1 MISEEHFVITVST
14 LTQVIPYAKQ
24 LTEPALI
31 MLWESFPKRAKLD
44 LTPEMLKFASSQR
57 MLDPDPP
64 KDMAL
69 SLSLL
74 RYLYPVKRTFLGES
88 YGKETYNDVPIF
100 DLGVRPDLLDR
111 MSRPEVFHEVAPK
124 RDEHHTVKRMAS
136 SGYWTPDM
144 MSDAEKRNHLAAIK
158 KQVEELD
165 LDPKSDPLTIQQLIE
180 GKKWFKD
187 ALKGYWTLKA
197 DAGGIAKGWV
207 ARNCRESLR
216 LIHEAMGLEVPTEEQ
231 QEQVTARAVFKDGR
245 EQRAWMIAELERQRK
260 HDQGGFGG
268 PLVVELPS
276 PPEETAAAEMT
287 ITVEVAD
294 PEPMPVL
301 AGGGIGEVEE
311 W

>member
-1 MISEEHFVITVST
+1 MINDIIFIETITY
-14 LTQVIPYAKQ
+14 LLELLPTQRQLSDNAILMQWQTFPSKAKV
-24 LTEPALI
+24 
-31 MLWESFPKRAKLD
+31 D
-44 LTPEMLKFASSQR
+44 LTRESMIYAAGQR
-57 MLDPDPP
+57 MLDPEPFQEVP
-64 KDMAL
+64 L
-69 SLSLL
+69 HLSLL
-74 RYLYPVKRTFLGES
+74 RYLYPLENNRGAVDRGLRS
-88 YGKETYNDVPIF
+88 
-100 DLGVRPDLLDR
+100 DLFER
-111 MSRPEVFHEVAPK
+111 MKRPEVFHDPQPARHEQKSAHEV
-124 RDEHHTVKRMAS
+124 RRIAS
-136 SGYWTPDM
+136 SGYWNVSM
-144 MSDAEKRNHLAAIK
+144 MSDAEKQRHLEIIK

-165 LDPKSDPLTIQQLIE
+165 LDPASEPLSIKSLIE
-180 GKKWFKD
+180 GKQWFKD
-187 ALKGYWTLKA
+187 SLKGYWTLRA
-197 DAGGIAKGWV
+197 DAAGIAIGWV
-207 ARNCRESLR
+207 ARNRRESLR

-287 ITVEVAD
+287 ATVELAD